1 MLNNEY
7 GLKRMNVSANVTPE
21 QREIQRRDPD
31 PWLFRPIRFRDIEV
45 PNRIML
51 SPMCQYSAK
60 DGVPNDWHLMHL
72 GARAAGGVGLVCTE
86 ATHTTPEGRI
96 TPHCLGLWN
105 DEQEAVFSRIVRL
118 IENQGAVP
126 AIQIGHAGRKAS
138 VAPPWKGRYPL
149 EPDEGGWK
157 PVGPSAVPYR
167 RDGLVPRAM
176 TKAEIRETIEASAD
190 SAARALRAGFKVLE
204 IHGAHGY
211 LIHSFLS
218 PLSNHRNDAYG
229 GGFENRVRYLMETI
243 EAVRAVWPANLPLFL
258 RISCT
263 DWVDG
268 GWDLEQSVALARR
281 LADTGAIDLLDCSSG
296 GNDPRQEIPRH
307 PGYQVPF
314 AETIRQ
320 QSGLATGAVGLISR
334 GDMAEEILANGRADM
349 AVLGRAILADPHW
362 PINAAKAL
370 RVEPRWPVQYERSDI
385 F

>member
-1 MLNNEY
+1 M
-7 GLKRMNVSANVTPE
+7 
-21 QREIQRRDPD
+21 
-31 PWLFRPIRFRDIEV
+31 
-45 PNRIML
+45 
-51 SPMCQYSAK
+51 
-60 DGVPNDWHLMHL
+60 
-72 GARAAGGVGLVCTE
+72 
-86 ATHTTPEGRI
+86 PEGRI
-96 TPHCLGLWN
+96 TPYCLGLWN

-118 IENQGAVP
+118 IESQQAVP

-138 VAPPWKGRYPL
+138 VAPPWKGRYSL
-149 EPDEGGWK
+149 EPDNGGWE

-167 RDGLVPRAM
+167 RDGLIPRAM
-176 TKAEIRETIEASAD
+176 TKAEIRESIEASAN

-229 GGFENRVRYLMETI
+229 GSRENRERYLMETI
-243 EAVRAVWPANLPLFL
+243 EAVRGVWPANLPLFL

-296 GNDPRQEIPRH
+296 GNDPRQQIPRH

-314 AETIRQ
+314 AEKIRQ

-349 AVLGRAILADPHW
+349 AVLGRAILSDPHW

-370 RVEPRWPVQYERSDI
+370 RVEPRWPIQYERSDI